1 MTNTILLSLAGVVA
15 FAVGICIALA
25 AASRAA
31 DEHEQELRDALEDPE
46 G

>member
-1 MTNTILLSLAGVVA
+1 VTTIALLSLAGIVA

-31 DEHEQELRDALEDPE
+31 DEYEQELRDALEDPE